1 MKLRRVVVIA
11 TLAVML
17 ALFLLYAPVV
27 PFERLEDVQAPSNA
41 SACSTPAAT
50 QCFAS
55 LSFKLM
61 WVRSYGSFTYD
72 AFGVGT
78 TPFASPVTITING
91 MTTIF
96 TFNGTELE
104 ERVAYPTFANREPV
118 PLIEI
123 GSTSISSAPFGGT
136 VLSIGFL
143 NVGRNETV
151 QLDVG
156 VAESATPRR
165 LEVSAGESAVLNFT
179 SWTIAP
185 PRFGDSVKLTL
196 SGNICYGKVCLFYQR
211 STVTRVASVSK

>member
-55 LSFKLM
+55 LSF
-61 WVRSYGSFTYD
+61 TYD

-78 TPFASPVTITING
+78 TPFASPVTIIING

-104 ERVAYPTFANREPV
+104 ERVAYPTFANREPA